1 MYTRKL
7 HLLLWKE
14 MIVMKV
20 IYERS
25 GCKDVRFFK
34 KEEEFNEWL
43 ERQLVVQPD
52 TKILEIVKES

>member
-1 MYTRKL
+1 
-7 HLLLWKE
+7 